1 MKHYFQA
8 SLDVEARPCLVV
20 GGGAEAEEKTGRLLE
35 AGGRVTV
42 VSPDATP
49 QLEAWAE
56 QSRIVLHR
64 RRYEPADL
72 EGMYLAV
79 NTVKSDPAL
88 SREIFGAC
96 EARRILISA
105 YDQPEDSNFV
115 MVALVRSGWLRVAFA
130 TGATSPALARTLR
143 EEFERVFDG
152 EFAAFTEYLAE
163 MRRGLEAELPKGPRR
178 SAELRRLVEGLR
190 IRAEVEYPEAYRRFR
205 EAGAGEEPEPEAVG
219 AEGGIRTA
227 GAPARGRGARRRS
240 GDASGPVPP
249 AGSGRGAR
257 PGPGRRR

>member
-8 SLDVEARPCLVV
+8 SLDVEGRPCLVV

-35 AGGRVTV
+35 AGARVTV

-49 QLEAWAE
+49 QLEAWAG
-56 QSRIVLHR
+56 QSEIVLHR

-72 EGMYLAV
+72 DGVHLAV

-88 SREIFGAC
+88 SREIYRLC
-96 EARRILISA
+96 EERRILLSA
-105 YDQPEDSNFV
+105 YDQPDDSNFV

-143 EEFERVFDG
+143 EEFERVFDE

-163 MRRGLEAELPKGPRR
+163 MRRRLEAELPKGAQR
-178 SAELRRLVEGLR
+178 SAALRRLVEGLR
-190 IRAEVEYPEAYRRFR
+190 LRAEVEYPAAYRRYR
-205 EAGAGEEPEPEAVG
+205 EAATLTSSQVEELGVGQGTLPRQARSPAALEEAGQG
-219 AEGGIRTA
+219 LA
-227 GAPARGRGARRRS
+227 GD
-240 GDASGPVPP
+240 GDSQLGQPL
-249 AGSGRGAR
+249 G
-257 PGPGRRR
+257 